1 MAPPQNHGYDNTDY
15 RMQAIF
21 IAHSSFSNM
30 VKALR
35 QSWMSNRNKGWYSVS
50 DGAYVMEP
58 FQNVEVYN
66 LVMRLLGVPKNPWAK
81 TNGTVG
87 FWDRYF

>member
-1 MAPPQNHGYDNTDY
+1 M
-15 RMQAIF
+15 RAIF
-21 IAHSSFSNM
+21 IAHGPFSDD
-30 VKALR
+30 VKALHH
-35 QSWMSNRNKGWYSVS
+35 QSWIPNNNKGCRSTADDV
-50 DGAYVMEP
+50 YVMDE

-66 LVMRLLGVPKNPWAK
+66 LVMKLLGVPKDIRAK